1 MLTTWPPSVNGEP
14 VVARKHCYAAASH
27 CRTIKMRPTITCSD
41 QLFAAEAYP
50 AHATRAPGKELA
62 HAEHRKDNLYTK
74 RHRDQCRSSAR
85 GIGARVAHA
94 LDRYSHSVT
103 TPDRAIARYPLVSLG
118 QGSARLK
125 HGTVPVMAT
134 KAERRAARERVSAY
148 HESQLAGLLGH
159 VGAEIDRYRAGE
171 IDAYA
176 ADETIHHYHRA
187 AAELWK
193 FCFARG
199 GGAHVEFIAG
209 LLDRMTA
216 DAETIDWWERA
227 APRRHQ

>member
-1 MLTTWPPSVNGEP
+1 
-14 VVARKHCYAAASH
+14 
-27 CRTIKMRPTITCSD
+27 
-41 QLFAAEAYP
+41 
-50 AHATRAPGKELA
+50 
-62 HAEHRKDNLYTK
+62 
-74 RHRDQCRSSAR
+74 
-85 GIGARVAHA
+85 
-94 LDRYSHSVT
+94 
-103 TPDRAIARYPLVSLG
+103 
-118 QGSARLK
+118 
-125 HGTVPVMAT
+125 MAT

-199 GGAHVEFIAG
+199 GGAHVEFIAD
-209 LLDRMTA
+209 LLDRNRA
-216 DAETIDWWERA
+216 FAGDGQVLVTIGAGDVFKLGEA
-227 APRRHQ
+227 LVGEDGG

>member
-1 MLTTWPPSVNGEP
+1 M
-14 VVARKHCYAAASH
+14 
-27 CRTIKMRPTITCSD
+27 
-41 QLFAAEAYP
+41 
-50 AHATRAPGKELA
+50 
-62 HAEHRKDNLYTK
+62 
-74 RHRDQCRSSAR
+74 
-85 GIGARVAHA
+85 
-94 LDRYSHSVT
+94 
-103 TPDRAIARYPLVSLG
+103 
-118 QGSARLK
+118 K
-125 HGTVPVMAT
+125 HGTVRVMAT

-148 HESQLAGLLGH
+148 HESQLNGLLGH

-209 LLDRMTA
+209 LSRPHDRRRRNHRVVGTRRTATTPMT
-216 DAETIDWWERA
+216 EPRC
-227 APRRHQ
+227 APRAGCRGLSGRGHASRRLSALTAGQSWRYTGQSKITENLRGPGSGVGWSVPCYGGVAFRMIGRSGLRRATTWKPHPAKTEAIPV

>member
-1 MLTTWPPSVNGEP
+1 MG
-14 VVARKHCYAAASH
+14 
-27 CRTIKMRPTITCSD
+27 
-41 QLFAAEAYP
+41 
-50 AHATRAPGKELA
+50 
-62 HAEHRKDNLYTK
+62 
-74 RHRDQCRSSAR
+74 
-85 GIGARVAHA
+85 
-94 LDRYSHSVT
+94 
-103 TPDRAIARYPLVSLG
+103 
-118 QGSARLK
+118 
-125 HGTVPVMAT
+125 T
-134 KAERRAARERVSAY
+134 KAERRAASERVAAY
-148 HESQLAGLLGH
+148 HEARLGELIEYIT
-159 VGAEIDRYRAGE
+159 AAIDRYRAGE

>member
-1 MLTTWPPSVNGEP
+1 
-14 VVARKHCYAAASH
+14 
-27 CRTIKMRPTITCSD
+27 
-41 QLFAAEAYP
+41 
-50 AHATRAPGKELA
+50 
-62 HAEHRKDNLYTK
+62 
-74 RHRDQCRSSAR
+74 
-85 GIGARVAHA
+85 
-94 LDRYSHSVT
+94 
-103 TPDRAIARYPLVSLG
+103 
-118 QGSARLK
+118 
-125 HGTVPVMAT
+125 MAT

-148 HESQLAGLLGH
+148 HESQLAELLGH

-176 ADETIHHYHRA
+176 ADETIHHYHRG

-209 LLDRMTA
+209 LLDRMAA